1 MRQEPG
7 VSIKQAFC
15 RIGQGAEIA
24 VAVKNGEGFAVL
36 EVSQRPAARGGFDFD
51 FILCRNGKSRLFD
64 YECDRERHQIC
75 TGKMA
80 GGALPSGNIAL
91 AASAGATVF

>member
-7 VSIKQAFC
+7 VSIKQAFR

-36 EVSQRPAARGGFDFD
+36 EVSQRPGARGGFDLD
-51 FILCRNGKSRLFD
+51 FILW
-64 YECDRERHQIC
+64 
-75 TGKMA
+75 
-80 GGALPSGNIAL
+80 
-91 AASAGATVF
+91 